1 MALTEIKATK
11 KIGDVEKVAAVAYD
25 FGDNLDQAV
34 EKFGAD
40 VVFTNFKRTAVIT
53 AQAAIRRMLED
64 NKSDEEITSKM
75 SQWKPGV
82 ALERVI
88 DPVASLVGKW
98 DSYTQEEQN
107 EILKKLRSKSKK

>member
-11 KIGDVEKVAAVAYD
+11 KINGEDKAAAVAYD
-25 FGDNLDQAV
+25 FGATLDEAV

-53 AQAAIRRMLED
+53 GQAVMRRALEAG
-64 NKSDEEITSKM
+64 KGDEEIASIM
-75 SQWKPGV
+75 QSWRPGV
-82 ALERVI
+82 ALERTV

-98 DSYTQEEQN
+98 DTYSKEEQDA
-107 EILKKLRSKSKK
+107 IIKRLKQKQGN